1 MSAIRL
7 KNVSFSYSGKGVDT
21 KVLND
26 VSLDIKK
33 GDSVA
38 IIGPSGSGKSTLLN
52 IIGCFHKA
60 QDGDVW
66 IDGEHT
72 ASLSDFARALMRNR
86 KIGFV
91 FQHFHLLPKASVLEN
106 ILLPTKYPC
115 EIAKT
120 GKNQVEKARAL
131 AADLGL
137 AEKLENKP
145 NELSGGQQQR
155 VAIARAL
162 INDAEIIL
170 ADEPTGNLDSENT
183 HHVIELLKE
192 LHRAGKTIV
201 VITHNPEVAQSFDHV
216 YEMRDGKLIG
226 AESEIAPKPIEPLR
240 KNRDLFP
247 WLRMPHLL
255 MALVPLVG
263 ANLSRHRMRSFLT
276 MLGVCIGIAAVLST
290 ITLGRFAREH
300 ILSSFSAMGVHTLGF
315 TGHPNPFLKTTEKP
329 PFYFQQFAIESD
341 LRPLMRVFP
350 QIEKASVQT
359 APSWG
364 VTPSFGGKSAL
375 KEIRVTGV
383 GFDFLSIANWPIAQG
398 KSFSQFNIKQHSS
411 VCVIGS
417 KLAQDLFVGQSPLGQ
432 MMQLGE
438 QNKSYSCTV
447 IGVLS
452 DRAQLNGHF
461 ENDDVFV
468 PYTYFQSVSS
478 SFWGGMI
485 HTLMLKAKDG
495 TDMHAFSRGVTAFFE
510 KKYGRSA
517 WFFSHTNED
526 MLKQMNQL
534 IMTFGLILATL
545 AFVTLL
551 VGGIGITNMMMV
563 SLTERLQEIGL
574 RKALG
579 STDLSVRMQFLLE
592 SFALCLK
599 AGIVGAI
606 IGFFAYHG
614 AIYAIAQVV
623 PQIKFA
629 WTIDLFAIAISF
641 LSIVAVGILSGMV
654 PALRAERFP
663 IAEALRAQ

>member
-1 MSAIRL
+1 MSAAINL
-7 KNVSFSYSGKGVDT
+7 ENISFSYNDT
-21 KVLND
+21 KVLKD
-26 VSLDIKK
+26 VCLHVEK
-33 GDSVA
+33 GACVA
-38 IIGPSGSGKSTLLN
+38 IMGPSGSGKSTLLH
-52 IIGCFHKA
+52 IIGCFHRA
-60 QDGDVW
+60 QSGQVW
-66 IDGEHT
+66 IGGEDT
-72 ASLSDFARALMRNR
+72 NTLSDLELAMVRNT

-91 FQHFHLLPKASVLEN
+91 FQHFYLLPKANVLEN

-120 GKNQVEKARAL
+120 SQKQLEKAKDLAL
-131 AADLGL
+131 DLGL
-137 AEKLENKP
+137 SDKLDSMP

-170 ADEPTGNLDSENT
+170 ADEPTGNLDSQNT

-201 VITHNPEVAQSFDHV
+201 VITHNPEVAKSFDHV
-216 YEMRDGKLIG
+216 YEMRDGKLNYTSSSQQQ
-226 AESEIAPKPIEPLR
+226 AFNPTHKKTQEKLTVWRMMHMLIA
-240 KNRDLFP
+240 
-247 WLRMPHLL
+247 LL
-255 MALVPLVG
+255 PLVRS
-263 ANLSRHRMRSFLT
+263 NLSRHKLRSFLT

-300 ILSSFSAMGVHTLGF
+300 ILASFSAMGVHTLGF
-315 TGHPNPFLKTTEKP
+315 SGHPNPFVKASEKI
-329 PFYFQQFAIESD
+329 PFYFKQFDIEND
-341 LRPLMRVFP
+341 LRPLLRVFP
-350 QIEKASVQT
+350 EIQKASVQT
-359 APSWG
+359 S
-364 VTPSFGGKSAL
+364 PSFGVAPTFGGRSAV
-375 KEIRVTGV
+375 KEIKVTGV
-383 GFDFLSIANWPIAQG
+383 GFDFFSIANWSIKEG
-398 KSFSQFNIKQHSS
+398 KNFSRFNISHKTP

-417 KLAQDLFVGQSPLGQ
+417 KLAKELFLGQSALSHR
-432 MMQLGE
+432 LTLNE
-438 QNKSYSCTV
+438 RKNSYSCQV

-452 DRAQLNGHF
+452 ERTEQNSNF

-468 PYTYFQSVSS
+468 PYTYFQTVSS
-478 SFWGGMI
+478 DFFAGMI

-495 TDMHAFSRGVTAFFE
+495 TNMANLSDSVKAFYE

-517 WFFSHTNED
+517 WFYSHTNQE
-526 MLKQMNQL
+526 MLKQMDQL
-534 IMTFGLILATL
+534 IMTFGLILAVL

-579 STDLSVRMQFLLE
+579 STNLSVRMQFLME
-592 SFALCLK
+592 SFALCFK
-599 AGIVGAI
+599 AGMAGAI

-629 WTIDLFAIAISF
+629 WTLDLFAISISF
-641 LSIVAVGILSGMV
+641 VSILIVGILSGMV